1 MRTRPQYVSYDEPS
15 KPIPHV
21 ESEMRERGRY
31 SGVGAV
37 IDDLS
42 GGFDDPDD
50 TDDAV
55 IEDILSKAQ
64 TTVAEKGSLRNI
76 PSVRADAPRAAMTQ
90 PIDSAPDAAPSG
102 SSCKETLR
110 KVAPGDELAVA
121 SEALS
126 QAIEG
131 RRAVEEALRLA
142 SEECDRAEAAL
153 RLLVETQR
161 ACDAARDAAL
171 RWSSAPSKSVQS
183 SAPMQGGQFSQF
195 KAVYESR
202 DGKLCLFEDA
212 SGHLVAVDT
221 ERLA

>member
-1 MRTRPQYVSYDEPS
+1 MRKTPQYVTCDDVTRS
-15 KPIPHV
+15 IPRV
-21 ESEMRERGRY
+21 DSEMRERGRY

-55 IEDILSKAQ
+55 IEDILGK
-64 TTVAEKGSLRNI
+64 
-76 PSVRADAPRAAMTQ
+76 APRTAAGDFEPRAQ
-90 PIDSAPDAAPSG
+90 AAGAPRSQDS
-102 SSCKETLR
+102 
-110 KVAPGDELAVA
+110 LAVA

-126 QAIEG
+126 QAIEN
-131 RRAVEEALRLA
+131 RRAVEEALRKA
-142 SEECDRAEAAL
+142 GEECDRAEEAL
-153 RLLVETQR
+153 RKLVETQR

-171 RWSSAPSKSVQS
+171 RWSHAESKSVQS
-183 SAPMQGGQFSQF
+183 APPEGRAEFSQF